1 MRGADVTGKPPAD
14 VGAAEYRPLL
24 QLGAGGMAR
33 VELAVRAVGS
43 FRRLY
48 AVKRLHPHRAND
60 PGARAVIEEE
70 ARIAGSLSHPNVVG
84 VIDVGVDE
92 DGPFLVMDY
101 VEGLTLAELQT
112 LAVRHGEAIPIEVAC
127 SIGLSIARALDCIH
141 TATDAGGSPLAL
153 VHRDLSPRNVLL
165 GYDGGVRL
173 TDFGIAHADGRT
185 IQTTTGLL
193 KGTPGYV
200 APERLRFEDPD
211 ARADLFS
218 LGVVLYELLA
228 GERLYKGKAQ
238 AVVRRV
244 LQEPPPDLGELRP
257 EAPPELVELLF
268 DLLAKR
274 PEDRPAKAADVV
286 VALEAIVGELA
297 GEGDGLGVGAYTSFL
312 GAERRTLRRA
322 EVERALDEASSEL
335 AGTTLRLGAI
345 PEPAPTKRR
354 WPLALGAVLAAAAGV
369 GVVAWMDAGAEP
381 PAEPAPVAEAAPV
394 DEPVEA
400 FESAEPVQE
409 EPSESS
415 TGRAEEPNAEAEE
428 LASDRAEEGSAEPES
443 EAIAAEAAEP
453 VRRRR
458 RRPRRARMRSM
469 EAGTMSGAFPRE
481 MDWDGDLR

>member
-1 MRGADVTGKPPAD
+1 MRDAGADVTGKSD
-14 VGAAEYRPLL
+14 VGPGEYRPLL

-33 VELAVRAVGS
+33 VELAVRAVGT

-48 AVKRLHPHRAND
+48 AVKRLHPHLVND
-60 PGARAVIEEE
+60 PSARAVIEEE

-84 VIDVGVDE
+84 VIDVGVDD

-127 SIGLSIARALDCIH
+127 AIALAIARALDCIH
-141 TATDAGGSPLAL
+141 TATDASGVPLML

-228 GERLYKGKAQ
+228 GERLYEGKAQ

-257 EAPPELVELLF
+257 EAPPLLVELLF

-274 PEDRPAKAADVV
+274 PEDRPARAGDVV
-286 VALEAIVGELA
+286 VALEGIVGELTM
-297 GEGDGLGVGAYTSFL
+297 EGDGVSVGAYTSFL
-312 GAERRTLRRA
+312 GAERQALRRA

-345 PEPAPTKRR
+345 PPEPEKKR
-354 WPLALGAVLAAAAGV
+354 WPVALGVGLAAAFV
-369 GVVAWMDAGAEP
+369 GGIAVMALTDDALDA
-381 PAEPAPVAEAAPV
+381 APVAEPAQSAPAVVAEPGAAEAETIADEPAPSEQAPV
-394 DEPVEA
+394 EESAVDAPVSDEPAVT
-400 FESAEPVQE
+400 
-409 EPSESS
+409 EPSES
-415 TGRAEEPNAEAEE
+415 EPP
-428 LASDRAEEGSAEPES
+428 RT
-443 EAIAAEAAEP
+443 
-453 VRRRR
+453 RRRR
-458 RRPRRARMRSM
+458 RRGRRARMQ
-469 EAGTMSGAFPRE
+469 TMAAAPMAAWTFPRE
-481 MDWDGDLR
+481 MNWDGDLH

>member
-1 MRGADVTGKPPAD
+1 MTGKSAD
-14 VGAAEYRPLL
+14 VGAGEYRPLL

-33 VELAVRAVGS
+33 VDLAVRAVGT

-48 AVKRLHPHRAND
+48 AVKRLHPHLVAD
-60 PGARAVIEEE
+60 PGARAVLEEE

-84 VIDVGVDE
+84 VIDVGEDD

-112 LAVRHGEAIPIEVAC
+112 LAVRHGEAVPIEVAC
-127 SIGLSIARALDCIH
+127 AIALAIARALDCIH
-141 TATDAGGSPLAL
+141 TATDPSGAPLAL
-153 VHRDLSPRNVLL
+153 VHRDLSPRNILL

-286 VALEAIVGELA
+286 VALEGIVGGLSL
-297 GEGDGLGVGAYTSFL
+297 EGDGVAVGAYTSFL
-312 GAERRTLRRA
+312 GAERRTLRQA
-322 EVERALDEASSEL
+322 EVERALDAASTEL

-345 PEPAPTKRR
+345 APEPEKKR
-354 WPLALGAVLAAAAGV
+354 WPVALGV
-369 GVVAWMDAGAEP
+369 GIVVAFAGGIGVMALTDDRTPTEPMAAPAQTAPPEVAEP
-381 PAEPAPVAEAAPV
+381 EPEPEREETSEPDERDEPVVEAPAEPSVEPPGQPAVAE
-394 DEPVEA
+394 E
-400 FESAEPVQE
+400 
-409 EPSESS
+409 SES
-415 TGRAEEPNAEAEE
+415 EP
-428 LASDRAEEGSAEPES
+428 RRT
-443 EAIAAEAAEP
+443 
-453 VRRRR
+453 RRRR
-458 RRPRRARMRSM
+458 RRRGRMRAM
-469 EAGTMSGAFPRE
+469 AAATKMTAGAFPRE